1 MKLFRVSSS
10 HWDLTQRHLYV
21 EEALLL
27 LSGLLT
33 FLITLVPVI
42 DKCLSFLSFFH
53 LFGCAGCCLRHM
65 GSSFLNRDGT
75 WPLALGVWSLSPWT
89 TREVPDKF
97 ILIKNIPLWLWNYSF
112 ILMMIKTILWELN
125 TTSECLQRP
134 LLEKRPVSTFFC
146 KYTFLL

>member
-1 MKLFRVSSS
+1 M
-10 HWDLTQRHLYV
+10 

-53 LFGCAGCCLRHM
+53 LFGCAGCWLRHM

-97 ILIKNIPLWLWNYSF
+97 ILIKNISL
-112 ILMMIKTILWELN
+112 
-125 TTSECLQRP
+125 
-134 LLEKRPVSTFFC
+134 
-146 KYTFLL
+146 